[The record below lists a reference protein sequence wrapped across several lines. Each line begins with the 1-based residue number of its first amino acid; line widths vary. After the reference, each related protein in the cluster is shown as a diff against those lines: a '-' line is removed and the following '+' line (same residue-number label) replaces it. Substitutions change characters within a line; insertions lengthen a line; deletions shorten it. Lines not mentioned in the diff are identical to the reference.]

1 MNCIFCKIAAG
12 EIPCHKLAEDEHTLA
27 FLDIMP
33 ISRGHLLVIPK
44 QHVELA
50 YLAAPALMGA
60 LMSTAV
66 RLGRAAQAALQCA
79 GMNFLVNCGARAGQV
94 VPHVHLHVVP
104 RYADDEIHWP
114 WPQCTLDKDAAAG
127 LVTAIRERMAQ
138 G

>member
-1 MNCIFCKIAAG
+1 
-12 EIPCHKLAEDEHTLA
+12 
-27 FLDIMP
+27 
-33 ISRGHLLVIPK
+33 
-44 QHVELA
+44 
-50 YLAAPALMGA
+50 
-60 LMSTAV
+60 V

-79 GMNFLVNCGARAGQV
+79 GINFLVNCGARAGQV

-104 RYADDEIHWP
+104 RYADDAIHWP